1 MPYDKRTGKHYD
13 YTKEGIEEYKKETGK
28 GMPMRKDM
36 AYWTSKSNASP
47 LEFNVKLGAGAL
59 GVAKDYLGD
68 IGNRDTATTTAD
80 NTGAGKSIAPKD
92 NKALIA
98 ALEKQ
103 DNVNEEVSK
112 LKTDDSDKIV

>member
-1 MPYDKRTGKHYD
+1 MPYDEKTGKHYD
-13 YTKEGIEEYKKETGK
+13 YTKEGIEKYKKETGK

-59 GVAKDYLGD
+59 GAAKDYLGD
-68 IGNRDTATTTAD
+68 IGNKDTATTTAD

-112 LKTDDSDKIV
+112 LKTDDSEKIV